1 MWGIP
6 AVQQEQRDT
15 VNYMIVPDY
24 TVSIASNKTTYGT
37 VDVASV
43 TVDEWTAISASSN
56 KLTIGST
63 VVTATAKTGYEFSSW
78 GTLPST
84 VTQDLSVTATFVA
97 SSDAS

>member
-6 AVQQEQRDT
+6 AVQQAQRDE

-37 VDVASV
+37 VDKASV
-43 TVDEWTAISASSN
+43 TVDEGTSISASSN

-63 VVTATAKTGYEFSSW
+63 VVTATAKTGYEFSTW
-78 GTLPST
+78 GTLPSK
-84 VTQDLSVTATFVA
+84 VTEDLSVTATFVA
-97 SSDAS
+97 STPAA